1 MPTKKEAWKNNQVAS
16 DFLGI
21 RESIP
26 FGKEQ
31 VQVMVHMIQQM
42 PHPPQSILDLGC
54 GDGFTGAFL
63 LSLYPEAAGDFVDYS
78 PPMLEKA
85 KERLK
90 NVPHTRVMEA
100 NLENTPLPRIVGTTS
115 YDCIVSSYAL
125 HHLTHPRKKSIY
137 QEIYNLLNPGGIF
150 INVEHVASST
160 PEVSHIWDELFID
173 HIFSY
178 KKDHESEISRETVSN
193 DYLTRPDQY
202 DNILEPVEDQCQW
215 LREIGFQHADIYFKY
230 FEMAVFGGYRKG

>member
-42 PHPPQSILDLGC
+42 PHPRQSILDLGC

-63 LSLYPEAAGDFVDYS
+63 LSLYPDASGDFVDYS

-85 KERLK
+85 KE
-90 NVPHTRVMEA
+90 
-100 NLENTPLPRIVGTTS
+100 
-115 YDCIVSSYAL
+115 
-125 HHLTHPRKKSIY
+125 HLS
-137 QEIYNLLNPGGIF
+137 G
-150 INVEHVASST
+150 
-160 PEVSHIWDELFID
+160 
-173 HIFSY
+173 
-178 KKDHESEISRETVSN
+178 
-193 DYLTRPDQY
+193 
-202 DNILEPVEDQCQW
+202 NI
-215 LREIGFQHADIYFKY
+215 
-230 FEMAVFGGYRKG
+230 